1 MAKIDKEKSKEA
13 LSNPSFS
20 NVKNL
25 NYKDCKILCHD
36 LRNKI
41 IDVVSKNGGQS
52 LSYLQIHSK
61 RQNTHSRRLARR
73 RHGRSCAPHRR
84 KRLFDL
90 RSAARKGNESKRT
103 KIQRFVEKMIFL
115 CNLAP

>member
-41 IDVVSKNGGQS
+41 IDVVSKNGG
-52 LSYLQIHSK
+52 SK
-61 RQNTHSRRLARR
+61 
-73 RHGRSCAPHRR
+73 
-84 KRLFDL
+84 
-90 RSAARKGNESKRT
+90 
-103 KIQRFVEKMIFL
+103 
-115 CNLAP
+115 

>member
-1 MAKIDKEKSKEA
+1 MAKKDKEKSKEA

-41 IDVVSKNGGQS
+41 IDVVSKWRAS
-52 LSYLQIHSK
+52 
-61 RQNTHSRRLARR
+61 
-73 RHGRSCAPHRR
+73 
-84 KRLFDL
+84 
-90 RSAARKGNESKRT
+90 
-103 KIQRFVEKMIFL
+103 V
-115 CNLAP
+115 

>member
-1 MAKIDKEKSKEA
+1 MAKKDKEKSKEA

-41 IDVVSKNGGQS
+41 IDVVSKMAGIC
-52 LSYLQIHSK
+52 LVILEWSK
-61 RQNTHSRRLARR
+61 
-73 RHGRSCAPHRR
+73 
-84 KRLFDL
+84 
-90 RSAARKGNESKRT
+90 
-103 KIQRFVEKMIFL
+103 
-115 CNLAP
+115 